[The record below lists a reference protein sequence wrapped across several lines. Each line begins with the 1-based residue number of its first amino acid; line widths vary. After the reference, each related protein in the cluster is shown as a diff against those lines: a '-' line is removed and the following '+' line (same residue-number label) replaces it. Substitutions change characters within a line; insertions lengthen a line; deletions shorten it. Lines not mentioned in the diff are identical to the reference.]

1 MDYDVIIVGGSW
13 AGLAAAMQLARA
25 RRKICVID
33 SGMPRN
39 RFADASHGV
48 FGFDGMAPAE
58 INRTVRAQLL
68 AYPSAAIR
76 DGAAVDARPD
86 GDGFSVGLADGLT
99 LAANRLILATGVV
112 DELPLIPGL
121 QERWGKSVLHC
132 PYCDGYEVADRRLGV
147 LATMDESLH
156 QAAVLVDWSAN
167 IVVFT
172 NGAVSP
178 DTATLGDFRAKG
190 LQIEDVPVSELV
202 GDVPALR
209 AARLEDGREIPLDA
223 LFTISRT
230 RMATP
235 LADQLGCAFEE
246 GPFGP
251 VISTDEQ
258 KQTTVA
264 GVYAAGDAARP
275 VHNASWALAD
285 GVTAGIAAHQSLLT

>member
-33 SGMPRN
+33 SGKPRN
-39 RFADASHGV
+39 RFAPASHGV
-48 FGFDGMAPAE
+48 FGFDGMAAAQ
-58 INRTVRAQLL
+58 INGTVRGQLL
-68 AYPSAAIR
+68 SYPSATIR
-76 DGAAVDARPD
+76 DGAAVDAQPD
-86 GDGFSVGLADGLT
+86 RDAFSVALADGQTLT
-99 LAANRLILATGVV
+99 ASRLILATGVV
-112 DELPLIPGL
+112 DELPPIPGL
-121 QERWGKSVLHC
+121 QERWGQSVLHC

-172 NGAVSP
+172 NGAISP
-178 DTATLGDFRAKG
+178 DDATLGELRAKG
-190 LQIEDVPVSELV
+190 LQIEDAPVSELV
-202 GDVPALR
+202 GDGPALR
-209 AARLEDGREIPLDA
+209 AARLADGRKIPLDA

-230 RMATP
+230 RMAAP
-235 LADQLGCAFEE
+235 LADQLGCEFEE

-251 VISTDEQ
+251 VISTDDQ

>member
-33 SGMPRN
+33 SGKPRN
-39 RFADASHGV
+39 RFAPASHGV

-58 INRTVRAQLL
+58 IGATVRGQLL
-68 AYPSAAIR
+68 AYPSATIH
-76 DGAAVDARPD
+76 DGAAVDAQRH
-86 GDGFSVGLADGLT
+86 GDGFSVALADGQTLT
-99 LAANRLILATGVV
+99 ANRLILATGVV
-112 DELPLIPGL
+112 DELPPIPGL
-121 QERWGKSVLHC
+121 EERWGKSVLHC
-132 PYCDGYEVADRRLGV
+132 PYCDGYEVADHRLGV

-156 QAAVLVDWSAN
+156 QAAVLVDWSAS
-167 IVVFT
+167 IVLFT

-178 DTATLGDFRAKG
+178 DNATLGDLRAKG
-190 LQIEDVPVSELV
+190 LLIEDAPVSELV

-209 AARLEDGREIPLDA
+209 AARLADGREIPLDA

-235 LADQLGCAFEE
+235 LADQLGCGFEE

-251 VISTDEQ
+251 VISTDDQ

-264 GVYAAGDAARP
+264 GIYAAGDAARP

>member
-33 SGMPRN
+33 SGKPRN

-58 INRTVRAQLL
+58 INRIVRAQLL

-86 GDGFSVGLADGLT
+86 GDAFSVALADGQTLT
-99 LAANRLILATGVV
+99 ANRLILATGVV
-112 DELPLIPGL
+112 DELPPIPGL
-121 QERWGKSVLHC
+121 EERWGKSVLHC

-178 DTATLGDFRAKG
+178 DEATRRSLSAKG
-190 LQIEDVPVSELV
+190 VLIEEVSVSGLL
-202 GDVPALR
+202 GSAPDLSG
-209 AARLEDGREIPLDA
+209 ARLADGREIPLDA
-223 LFTISRT
+223 LFTITRT
-230 RMATP
+230 RMAAP
-235 LADQLGCAFEE
+235 LAERLGCDFEE

-251 VISTDEQ
+251 VISTDDQ

-264 GVYAAGDAARP
+264 GIYAAGDAARP
-275 VHNASWALAD
+275 VQNASWALAD